1 MIIIF
6 NILVEIKLSTR
17 DDISNNINITIEN
30 IVCLIISN
38 LIFSFLLS
46 FTIDL
51 YNLNPLTP
59 NANITG
65 IKIRFCNNIEININI
80 KPFEKPIVLTKIAIV
95 YPKEN
100 PLYKTIPKTIGSPYY
115 SCSKKPYSK
124 CN

>member
-1 MIIIF
+1 M
-6 NILVEIKLSTR
+6 
-17 DDISNNINITIEN
+17 EN

-59 NANITG
+59 KANITG
-65 IKIRFCNNIEININI
+65 IKIRFCNNTEIDI
-80 KPFEKPIVLTKIAIV
+80 KIMPLENPIVETKVAIV
-95 YPKEN
+95 YPKQN
-100 PLYKTIPKTIGSPYY
+100 PLYTTIPKTIGIPYY
-115 SCSKKPYSK
+115 SCSKKTYSN